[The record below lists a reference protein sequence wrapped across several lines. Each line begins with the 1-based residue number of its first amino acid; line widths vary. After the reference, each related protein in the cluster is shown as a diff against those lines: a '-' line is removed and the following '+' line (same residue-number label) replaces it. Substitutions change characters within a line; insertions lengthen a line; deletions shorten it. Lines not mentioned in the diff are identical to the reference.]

1 MEIYIVR
8 HGETTWNKGKRLQGS
23 KDIELNDYGREL
35 AIKTGEGLKD
45 TKIDLIYSSPLKRAY
60 ETATLIRGNRNIEIL
75 TDDRIKEISF
85 GHFEGEN
92 FSELIKDE
100 NLTFNYFFKK
110 PELYVAS
117 DDAETF
123 EHLIERAGDFMK
135 DKIEPLED
143 KCERVMIVAHGAINK
158 AIMSYIKKHPIGEFW
173 SGGLQTNCNIIVVDY
188 NDGKYNVINET
199 MIMYNGSL

>member
-100 NLTFNYFFKK
+100 NLTFKYFFKK

-158 AIMSYIKKHPIGEFW
+158 AIMSYIKKHPTSEFW

>member
-35 AIKTGEGLKD
+35 AVETGGGLKD
-45 TKIDLIYSSPLKRAY
+45 TKIERIYSSPLKRAY

-100 NLTFNYFFKK
+100 NLTFKYFFKK

-158 AIMSYIKKHPIGEFW
+158 AIMSYIKKHPTGEFW